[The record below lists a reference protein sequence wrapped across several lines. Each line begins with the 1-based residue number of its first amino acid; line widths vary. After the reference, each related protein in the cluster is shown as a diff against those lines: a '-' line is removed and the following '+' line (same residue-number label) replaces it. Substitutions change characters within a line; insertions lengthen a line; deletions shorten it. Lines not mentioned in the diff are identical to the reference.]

1 MKMLPGM
8 VVINPCDYNQTK
20 AATIAVAEY
29 EGPVYLRFGRPV
41 VPVFTPDNQVF
52 EIGKAIHLM
61 EGADVSI
68 FATGHL
74 VWESILAAEI
84 LKEKGIHADVV
95 NIHTIK
101 PLDTNS
107 VMKSVL
113 KTGCVVSAEEHQYN
127 GGLGDSIAQ
136 LLAMNKPSPM
146 EFVGVNDSF
155 GESGKPAELMEKYGL
170 NAASI
175 VEKALKVI
183 ARK

>member
-1 MKMLPGM
+1 
-8 VVINPCDYNQTK
+8 
-20 AATIAVAEY
+20 
-29 EGPVYLRFGRPV
+29 
-41 VPVFTPDNQVF
+41 
-52 EIGKAIHLM
+52 
-61 EGADVSI
+61 
-68 FATGHL
+68 
-74 VWESILAAEI
+74 
-84 LKEKGIHADVV
+84 
-95 NIHTIK
+95 
-101 PLDTNS
+101 
-107 VMKSVL
+107 MKSVL